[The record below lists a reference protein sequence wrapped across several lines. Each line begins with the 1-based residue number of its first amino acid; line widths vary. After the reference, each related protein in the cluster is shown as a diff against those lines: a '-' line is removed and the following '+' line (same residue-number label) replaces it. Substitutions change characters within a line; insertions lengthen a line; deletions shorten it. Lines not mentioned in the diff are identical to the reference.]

1 MRLQR
6 RAHRATRLQRWPG
19 RGADAIL
26 GGSSHALLA
35 QLVVRLICNQKVGS
49 SILSQGK
56 PSLKCN
62 GKFNGLKGFRARGR
76 ARRKRWAR
84 RRGWSGFVGI
94 DTDRRCH
101 DDERDR
107 PQHQG

>member
-1 MRLQR
+1 M
-6 RAHRATRLQRWPG
+6 ATRLQRWPG

-26 GGSSHALLA
+26 RRSSHALLA

-56 PSLKCN
+56 PSLK
-62 GKFNGLKGFRARGR
+62 FNDLKGCC
-76 ARRKRWAR
+76 ARRRTRCKRWPR
-84 RRGWSGFVGI
+84 RRGWAGFVGI
-94 DTDRRCH
+94 DTDRRRH
-101 DDERDR
+101 DDERHG